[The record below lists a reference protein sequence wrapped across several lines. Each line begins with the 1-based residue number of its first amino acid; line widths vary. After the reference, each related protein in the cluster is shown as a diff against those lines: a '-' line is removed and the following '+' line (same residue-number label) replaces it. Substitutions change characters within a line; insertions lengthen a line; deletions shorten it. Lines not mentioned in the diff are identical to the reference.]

1 MSSRIRSTFARAL
14 AAGGVIAIALS
25 GCAAGVDGADSAS
38 DGPGADASMEA
49 DMLTAPAASAITAL
63 DIDEI
68 AGVVRIAT
76 AIGVLEAALPVAP
89 AEDEAEAAEGAAPEA
104 GAPDADAVE
113 ESTAPATPQLL
124 GDRVDQVK
132 SYERLGTRIL
142 VSGHPV
148 DESDEEHLGLWEADV
163 ETGEWQP
170 LALTGEVDFHAMAG
184 AGVTPADGVLA
195 AAAVTGSIFYSPDG
209 GESWQTGAELESTS
223 LAFTAD
229 AGVLLAVT
237 ADGLQASTDRGQTFA
252 AVEGAPDL
260 TLLATP
266 PVGSKAWRIVGVTA
280 TGELWRSTDGLTWEQ
295 IGALPFAPDALAI
308 GATEGAIYAATD
320 DAVSVTTDGGVT
332 LSPIVELAL

>member
-1 MSSRIRSTFARAL
+1 
-14 AAGGVIAIALS
+14 
-25 GCAAGVDGADSAS
+25 
-38 DGPGADASMEA
+38 
-49 DMLTAPAASAITAL
+49 MLTAPAASAITAL
-63 DIDEI
+63 DIDEL

-76 AIGVLEAALPVAP
+76 ASGVLEAPLPVEPADEGAEP
-89 AEDEAEAAEGAAPEA
+89 AEGEEVAADEPTVEAAEEPA
-104 GAPDADAVE
+104 
-113 ESTAPATPQLL
+113 TPATPQLL

-148 DESDEEHLGLWEADV
+148 DDSDEEHLGLWEADV

-170 LALTGEVDFHAMAG
+170 LALTGEVDFHAMAS

-195 AAAVTGSIFYSPDG
+195 AADAVTGSIFYSPDG
-209 GESWQTGAELESTS
+209 GASWQTGAELESTS

-237 ADGLQASTDRGQTFA
+237 PNGLQASTDRGQTFA
-252 AVEGAPDL
+252 AVEDAPEL

-266 PVGSKAWRIVGVTA
+266 PVGSKTWRIVGVTA

-295 IGALPFAPDALAI
+295 VGELPFTPVALAI
-308 GATEGAIYAATD
+308 GATEGAVYAATE
-320 DAVSVTTDGGVT
+320 DAVSVTVDGGVT
-332 LSPIVELAL
+332 LSPIVELAP

>member
-1 MSSRIRSTFARAL
+1 MRAL

-25 GCAAGVDGADSAS
+25 GCAGGADEADSAG

-76 AIGVLEAALPVAP
+76 ASGVLEAALPVAP
-89 AEDEAEAAEGAAPEA
+89 AGDEAAAEGEAPEAEAPES
-104 GAPDADAVE
+104 DVSE
-113 ESTAPATPQLL
+113 EPATPATPQLL

-148 DESDEEHLGLWEADV
+148 DDSDEEHLGLWEADV

-170 LALTGEVDFHAMAG
+170 LALTGEVDFHAMAS

-195 AAAVTGSIFYSPDG
+195 AADAVTGSIFYSPDG
-209 GESWQTGAELESTS
+209 GASWQTGAELESTS

-237 ADGLQASTDRGQTFA
+237 PNGLQASTDRGQTFA
-252 AVEGAPDL
+252 AVEEAPEL

-266 PVGSKAWRIVGVTA
+266 PVGSKTWRIVGVTA

-295 IGALPFAPDALAI
+295 VGELPFTPVALAI
-308 GATEGAIYAATD
+308 GATEGAVYAATE
-320 DAVSVTTDGGVT
+320 DAVSVTMDGGVT
-332 LSPIVELAL
+332 LSPIVELAP